1 MSAKIEK
8 KYSRRNFIR
17 LMGVTAGV
25 AAIGACAP
33 APAPTTAAVPTT
45 APAAPTDVPAA
56 PAAAAPAT
64 SGKKFKV
71 GYSCCSWTIPWQ
83 VVYKQMFEEEM
94 KKYPNIEIIWHD
106 ANFENK
112 AMVDAMEGWISQKV
126 DMILDFPLDHVAM
139 IETYKK
145 AMAAG
150 IPVLLTMDPPA
161 YPAREVVTGHS
172 GLNGW
177 DGSRECAELLHA
189 AMGGQGKIGYV
200 TAPQGS
206 SSEMLYTEGFVV
218 TLQRLKS
225 GIEIVATEDGNW
237 DVDTSYKKASDIL
250 TKFPK
255 LDAFYTTDDYMGGG
269 IIRALKEKGYQPG
282 QVKMIC
288 QGASKQGISD
298 MKDGWYIAIVDQ
310 GPELCAP
317 QDAWF
322 VHALL
327 EEGRVIPHDA
337 MVLQQLITKDNM
349 DTFNPTW

>member
-1 MSAKIEK
+1 MFDNEEMKV
-8 KYSRRNFIR
+8 SRRKFLR
-17 LMGVTAGV
+17 MMGMGAG
-25 AAIGACAP
+25 AAALAACAP
-33 APAPTTAAVPTT
+33 VAAPTT
-45 APAAPTDVPAA
+45 APA
-56 PAAAAPAT
+56 PAAAATTAPVAST
-64 SGKKFKV
+64 GKKYKV

-83 VVYKQMFEEEM
+83 VVYKGMFETEM
-94 KKYPNIEIIWHD
+94 KKYPNIEIIWND
-106 ANFENK
+106 ANFDNK

-145 AMAAG
+145 AMAAN

-161 YPAREVVTGHS
+161 YPAREFVTGHS

-177 DGSRECAELLHA
+177 DGSRECAELLDA
-189 AMGGQGKIGYV
+189 AMGSKGNIGYV
-200 TAPQGS
+200 TAPKGS
-206 SSEMLYTEGFVV
+206 SSEMLYTEGFLV

-225 GIEIVATEDGNW
+225 GIQIVATEDGNW
-237 DVDTSYKKASDIL
+237 DVDTSYQKASDIL

-269 IIRALKEKGYQPG
+269 IIRALKEKGYTPG

-337 MVLQQLITKDNM
+337 MVLQELITKDNLN
-349 DTFNPTW
+349 TFVPSW

>member
-1 MSAKIEK
+1 MSKNNEVE
-8 KYSRRNFIR
+8 YSRRKFLRTI
-17 LMGVTAGV
+17 GIGAG
-25 AAIGACAP
+25 AAALAACAP
-33 APAPTTAAVPTT
+33 VAAPTKAAVAAAAATT
-45 APAAPTDVPAA
+45 APVAST
-56 PAAAAPAT
+56 
-64 SGKKFKV
+64 GKKYTV

-83 VVYKQMFEEEM
+83 VVYKGMFETEM
-94 KKYPNIEIIWHD
+94 KKYPNIQIIWND
-106 ANFENK
+106 ANFDNK
-112 AMVDAMEGWISQKV
+112 AMVDALEGWISQKV
-126 DMILDFPLDHVAM
+126 DLILDFPLDHVAM

-150 IPVLLTMDPPA
+150 IPVVCTMDPPA
-161 YPAREVVTGHS
+161 YPAREFIYGHS

-177 DGSRECAELLHA
+177 DGSRECAELLNTV
-189 AMGGQGKIGYV
+189 MSGKGNIGYV
-200 TAPQGS
+200 TAPKGS

-218 TLQRLKS
+218 TLQRLQS
-225 GIEIVATEDGNW
+225 GIQIVATEDGNW
-237 DVDTSYKKASDIL
+237 DVDTSYQKASDIL

-269 IIRALKEKGYQPG
+269 IVRALKEKGYQPG

-327 EEGRVIPHDA
+327 EEGRVLPHDA
-337 MVLQQLITKDNM
+337 MVLQKLITKDNINSF
-349 DTFNPTW
+349 TPTW